1 MTLSRDPCVPVEAR
15 DVPAWHAETD
25 VLVVG
30 FGGAGACA
38 ALEASACGARV
49 IVLEAASEGGGTT
62 ALSGGQIYLGGG
74 TPIQQACGFS
84 DTPEAMYEYLIRASG
99 PNADPERVRL
109 YVDGSLGHFDWL
121 VAQGMELTTTARASA
136 SGLAQAAPR

>member
-1 MTLSRDPCVPVEAR
+1 MSQNSLSHPHRLRA
-15 DVPAWHAETD
+15 TD
-25 VLVVG
+25 VFDHHADVVVVG
-30 FGGAGACA
+30 LGAAGASA
-38 ALEASACGARV
+38 AIAAVDAGATV
-49 IVLEAASEGGGTT
+49 IVLEAASAGGGTMVM
-62 ALSGGQIYLGGG
+62 AGGLIYLGGG
-74 TPIQQACGFS
+74 TPVQRACGFS